1 MTRAD
6 LFRLLLIAADAP
18 GSCFDHSEVSRW
30 PKGALDDLLK
40 SHLVCPAQTGL
51 TAPCPNCDD
60 HHIETVTVAEPADD
74 ADKPRYFICCP
85 ESLKVEVTEE
95 MCRGWAVD
103 LDGLAAA
110 LASALAVSAP
120 KPVVPGRF
128 WRLGRMPWR
137 DTTREVAFAV
147 RLGDD
152 DSHALMLHVGT
163 GGRAVVFVPHRVP
176 DRSRWPGR
184 APAVIPMHAAAA
196 MTDDDVVLDP
206 EAVIEAVNEAD
217 RLAELG
223 GGMSLDA
230 RGKKLVR
237 GQLKAELKGH
247 LTDDILVAAYQE
259 HNSIDKA
266 AEALSK
272 QMETTV
278 SRDKVWRA
286 VKRAQEAGVL
296 ARTEDSG
303 SVSRS
308 VASQRRDRGKKVDQY
323 RK

>member
-1 MTRAD
+1 MTKAD
-6 LFRLLLIAADAP
+6 LFRLLLLAADAP
-18 GSCFDHSEVSRW
+18 GSLFDQSEVSRW
-30 PKGALDDLLK
+30 PKGALNDLLK
-40 SHLVCPAQTGL
+40 SHLVRPAQMGL
-51 TAPCPNCDD
+51 TAPCPHCDD
-60 HHIETVTVAEPADD
+60 RHVETVTVVAPSDD
-74 ADKPRYFICCP
+74 TDKPRYFIWCP
-85 ESLKVEVTEE
+85 DSLKVEVTEQ
-95 MCRGWAVD
+95 MCRGWEVD
-103 LDGLAAA
+103 LDGLA
-110 LASALAVSAP
+110 SALATALGVAAP
-120 KPVVPGRF
+120 KPLVPGRF

-137 DTTREVAFAV
+137 DSTREVAFAV
-147 RLGDD
+147 RLADD
-152 DSHALMLHVGT
+152 DAEVLMRHVGT

-176 DRSRWPGR
+176 DPSRWQGR
-184 APAVIPMHAAAA
+184 VPTVIPLHAAAA
-196 MTDDDVVLDP
+196 MTDEDVVLDP
-206 EAVIEAVNEAD
+206 GAVLEAIDEAD
-217 RLAELG
+217 RLAELTG
-223 GGMSLDA
+223 GVSLDA

-237 GQLKAELKGH
+237 REIKAELKGH
-247 LTDDILVAAYQE
+247 LNDDILVAAYQE

-308 VASQRRDRGKKVDQY
+308 VASQRRDRGKKIDQY